1 MLKLTTVSFLY
12 ENCDVISIPMS
23 YIVCLDIF
31 DGKIRK
37 VTINKDFLREC
48 RKFHEFSQHIDDLD
62 YSKERLLDGYDICYI
77 DIDKKRYAV
86 NYIGINGNDYC
97 DNVLQSIEEE
107 DDVLIFSWDI
117 DDRNYVDYTEESIDV
132 YINEKYK
139 NKFSEECSVKYWSD

>member
-1 MLKLTTVSFLY
+1 MTTVSFLY

-86 NYIGINGNDYC
+86 NYIGVDGNDYC

-117 DDRNYVDYTEESIDV
+117 DGRNYIDYTEESIDI